1 MKTHRHQ
8 QKLGAKNQIYGAN
21 IQPYLFTP
29 SKGEDP
35 EEWLEMTQDEAT
47 KFRTQETMV
56 GVRKPRKFIAEF
68 SRKIKC
74 CFTQKRES
82 SCNAP
87 STNATKNVDTKK
99 ECAAP
104 RDKMTNLLNQEEDL
118 LKSPCFYW
126 PDVDSVESITLLE
139 NSRNGTFLV
148 RKSSHPAHKYTLT
161 YNRKGKVASVRLQY
175 CSKTARYCLNFSN
188 TDFPRKDSI
197 RELIDTMVG
206 QSIAMKLE
214 NDPDEK
220 HSCMKLEHPLY
231 RVTSLK
237 EQCRARVITSFSMA
251 ERIEL
256 VENELPMELIEYLR

>member
-1 MKTHRHQ
+1 M
-8 QKLGAKNQIYGAN
+8 A
-21 IQPYLFTP
+21 
-29 SKGEDP
+29 
-35 EEWLEMTQDEAT
+35 QDKAT
-47 KFRTQETMV
+47 KFRTQEAMV
-56 GVRKPRKFIAEF
+56 RIRKPREFIVEV

-74 CFTQKRES
+74 CFTQQQES
-82 SCNAP
+82 SFKAP
-87 STNATKNVDTKK
+87 STNATKNKYNKK
-99 ECAAP
+99 GCAAP

-126 PDVDSVESITLLE
+126 PDVDSKESITLLE
-139 NSRNGTFLV
+139 NARDGTFLV

-175 CSKTARYCLNFSN
+175 CSKTAMYCLNFSN
-188 TDFPRKDSI
+188 TDFPRKASI
-197 RELIDTMVG
+197 RELIDALVG
-206 QSIAMKLE
+206 QSISMKLE
-214 NDPDEK
+214 NDPAEK

-237 EQCRARVITSFSMA
+237 EQCRARVITSFSAA